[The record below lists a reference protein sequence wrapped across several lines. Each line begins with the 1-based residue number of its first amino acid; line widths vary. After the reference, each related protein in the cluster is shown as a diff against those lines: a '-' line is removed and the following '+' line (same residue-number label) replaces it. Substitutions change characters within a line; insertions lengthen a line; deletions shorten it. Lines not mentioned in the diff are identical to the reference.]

1 MTGETGYLGL
11 QTNLDEKLS
20 DGEDIVVNT
29 ALPGKAPMLAFICPE
44 TQGSYRGF
52 AYDAVAITYYNDA
65 VLRWLDSSAFQGN
78 ASNYVICLLYTSPRA
93 SGWPC
98 IRTGR

>member
-44 TQGSYRGF
+44 TQGSYR
-52 AYDAVAITYYNDA
+52 ALPTMP
-65 VLRWLDSSAFQGN
+65 LP
-78 ASNYVICLLYTSPRA
+78 SPIIMML
-93 SGWPC
+93 C
-98 IRTGR
+98 

>member
-1 MTGETGYLGL
+1 MHRIIIIRSGG
-11 QTNLDEKLS
+11 NLDEKLS

-52 AYDAVAITYYNDA
+52 A
-65 VLRWLDSSAFQGN
+65 
-78 ASNYVICLLYTSPRA
+78 
-93 SGWPC
+93 
-98 IRTGR
+98 